1 MIPLNVNT
9 DTAVQLVVGVG
20 SSVLAVLL
28 MLIKIPNSD
37 YSEKLAKSKLA
48 IVASFLICGFMMFY
62 TMSQYGKSYN
72 WDWELQTIQ
81 KIYIV
86 VQFSTVM
93 FS

>member
-20 SSVLAVLL
+20 SSVLAALL

-48 IVASFLICGFMMFY
+48 IVVNFLI
-62 TMSQYGKSYN
+62 
-72 WDWELQTIQ
+72 
-81 KIYIV
+81 
-86 VQFSTVM
+86 
-93 FS
+93 